1 VPTSLSS
8 SPVGGA
14 TAAPKPFFRGWIHLA
29 AVPVAVIGAVVL
41 VMDADRSTASRLTAL
56 VFGACMVGLYGAS
69 SLYHVPPWSVR
80 TRRILSRVDGAM
92 IQLMIAGTFTP
103 IAFHALEGGWR
114 SWSLT
119 VAWVVAIVGAVIAAS
134 PLEAPRWVGTTGYI
148 AVGWLTV
155 VPFVKII
162 TALPW
167 EGSGLIALGGV
178 LYTLGALVYARRWPD
193 PFPRWFGF
201 HEIFHLF
208 VVAASV
214 AHYLAIWQYVLPNG

>member
-1 VPTSLSS
+1 MAESS
-8 SPVGGA
+8 GA

-29 AVPVAVIGAVVL
+29 AVPLAVIGAVVL
-41 VMDADRSTASRLTAL
+41 VTDADLSTASRLTAL
-56 VFGACMVGLYGAS
+56 VFGVSMVGLYGAS

-80 TRRILSRVDGAM
+80 ARRVLSRVDGAM

-103 IAFHALEGGWR
+103 VAFHALEGGWR

-119 VAWVVAIVGAVIAAS
+119 VAWVVTIVGATIAAS

-178 LYTLGALVYARRWPD
+178 LYTLGALVYAKRWPD

-214 AHYLAIWQYVLPNG
+214 AHYLAIWQYVLPTG